1 MVVLTSKN
9 KPIQSQ
15 IKPFQ
20 SQIKPSLKRFWGG
33 QSQLKPGLNG
43 NAASGLRLPTA
54 RVATSAGNSAYG
66 EGLQVCH
73 DAHFC
78 I

>member
-9 KPIQSQ
+9 KPI
-15 IKPFQ
+15 Q

-43 NAASGLRLPTA
+43 DAASSLRLPAA